1 LGLLP
6 KRRTWLGCGD
16 CGCPAFA
23 GQNLRK
29 PTLVKSS
36 TDEMFREAAVAEI
49 AVQAILFGAAKLL
62 GRQFRYS
69 C

>member
-1 LGLLP
+1 M
-6 KRRTWLGCGD
+6 
-16 CGCPAFA
+16 
-23 GQNLRK
+23 
-29 PTLVKSS
+29 V
-36 TDEMFREAAVAEI
+36 RETVAAEI